1 MWCSKNQ
8 RKQYFE
14 KQIVS
19 SNDERMREGENGT
32 QALYIETW
40 RKLLTLQRAIEGGHL
55 CLYVGS

>member
-1 MWCSKNQ
+1 M
-8 RKQYFE
+8 
-14 KQIVS
+14 S
-19 SNDERMREGENGT
+19 SDDERMREGENGT